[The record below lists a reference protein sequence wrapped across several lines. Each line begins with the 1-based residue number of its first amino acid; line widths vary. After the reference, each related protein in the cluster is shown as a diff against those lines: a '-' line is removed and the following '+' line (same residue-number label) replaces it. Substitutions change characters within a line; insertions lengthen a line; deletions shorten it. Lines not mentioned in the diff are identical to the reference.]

1 MAFSVHVDPAGHVAS
16 VVPQIYSGFTE
27 HMGRCMYSGLYD
39 PDN

>member
-1 MAFSVHVDPAGHVAS
+1 MAPSIHVDPARHVD
-16 VVPQIYSGFTE
+16 PQIYSGFTE

>member
-1 MAFSVHVDPAGHVAS
+1 MAPSIHVDPAGHVAP
-16 VVPQIYSGFTE
+16 VDPQIYFGFTE